1 MNNFK
6 IQTRAAMVS
15 VNQFS
20 ILCEG
25 ENVVAGS
32 RLGGIHRYGGPIL
45 FLILWIIFL
54 LFALSQ
60 IDAGFRFPW
69 SRSTRL
75 LRPAGDL
82 EKLNHALKTTNPDV
96 LAEVE
101 HANSPSTKDP
111 LRVLNISKFFGSNK
125 VVDNVSFT
133 IPQSS
138 LFVLLGPNGAGK
150 TTTFDIIR
158 GSSKVL
164 A

>member
-1 MNNFK
+1 
-6 IQTRAAMVS
+6 MVS

-25 ENVVAGS
+25 ENVVAGAG
-32 RLGGIHRYGGPIL
+32 LGGIHRYGGPIL

-54 LFALSQ
+54 LFVLSQ
-60 IDAGFRFPW
+60 IDAGLRLPW
-69 SRSTRL
+69 SRSTRRL
-75 LRPAGDL
+75 LQPAGDL
-82 EKLNHALKTTNPDV
+82 EKLDYALKTMNSDV

-101 HANSPSTKDP
+101 HANSPSTTDP

-133 IPQSS
+133 IPKSS

-158 GSSKVL
+158 GSFKVL

>member
-1 MNNFK
+1 
-6 IQTRAAMVS
+6 MVS

-32 RLGGIHRYGGPIL
+32 GLGGIHRYGGPIL

-54 LFALSQ
+54 LFVLSQ
-60 IDAGFRFPW
+60 IDAGFRIPW

-82 EKLNHALKTTNPDV
+82 ERLGNALKTTNPDV

-101 HANSPSTKDP
+101 HAFNHRPPPRPKYFEV
-111 LRVLNISKFFGSNK
+111 LR
-125 VVDNVSFT
+125 
-133 IPQSS
+133 
-138 LFVLLGPNGAGK
+138 
-150 TTTFDIIR
+150 
-158 GSSKVL
+158 
-164 A
+164 

>member
-1 MNNFK
+1 
-6 IQTRAAMVS
+6 MVS

-32 RLGGIHRYGGPIL
+32 GLGGIHRYGGPIL
-45 FLILWIIFL
+45 FLILWIMFL
-54 LFALSQ
+54 LFVLSQ
-60 IDAGFRFPW
+60 IDAGFRIPW

-82 EKLNHALKTTNPDV
+82 EKLDDYAPKTTNPDV

-101 HANSPSTKDP
+101 HANSPSTTDP

-133 IPQSS
+133 IPKSS
-138 LFVLLGPNGAGK
+138 LFVLLGPNGAEENHD
-150 TTTFDIIR
+150 F
-158 GSSKVL
+158 
-164 A
+164 